1 MNRSLDLI
9 RRHRTEKTLLD
20 ANRKISEQVLR
31 ELADAGYWGLLV
43 SPEHGGTGAPFAS
56 FARFLTKMATIE
68 PTVAGLASVHG
79 CIGAVDPVRTFGTP
93 EQKARLLP
101 ILARGERLSAFA
113 LTEPGAG
120 SDLTALRTTAVL
132 DGDDYVVN
140 GEKLFI
146 TNAVPG
152 RTVGLVCLI
161 DGKPAVLIADLPDH
175 EDEHFRIVP
184 YGLYAL
190 KEGHNNGMVFRDFR
204 VPRANL
210 LQPSRGDGLTIAY
223 HGLNLGRVALCAT
236 AAGTMRVM
244 LANMLPWASFRKTY
258 GAPIAT
264 RELVRRRIGR
274 LAALIVGCDALVEW
288 CSGLLDQGYRGE
300 MECIIAKIFGSESQK
315 EAAIELFMKT
325 HGGRAFLHGH
335 LFGDN
340 VHEYLAP
347 CIYEGEG
354 EILGLGFF
362 KSLIKEHGKTFFE
375 PIGRTLQASGIRNFN
390 PMNPRHAWTLRKA
403 IAPYVSW
410 RVKQTLARPRPE
422 VPKLPA
428 PLDEHAR
435 FAIAALQGSRLE
447 VSDVMSKH
455 QLKLADRQCRM
466 SEVSQRL
473 QDMVVMLT
481 TSCWAGGQSSEVV
494 RDAADVLCQDLRR
507 KLTGQAA
514 ERRLLPRGHEA
525 RQEGRGG
532 GLRGHRRDQARGHPD
547 ALCRRAR
554 ASEAR
559 TRRGGRLGPEIR
571 CRGGFRTRPTILIRY
586 PGWCRAGLKP
596 APTIQTGHDPRHGG
610 DMSQAFQFEEID
622 GGIGLITF
630 DAKDK
635 KVNTFSQPVLAEL
648 MGLVGR
654 LEGRSDLRGL
664 LLRSGKPG
672 QFIAGADLNEI
683 GALVYATK
691 EQLAQSVAFG
701 HQLFGRV
708 SRLPFPTVALIDGNC
723 MGGGTE
729 LVLAMDE
736 RLASASPQTKI
747 ALPEVKI
754 GIIPGWGGTQRLP
767 RLIGLN
773 AIEMICTGEPVS
785 AAKAVEIGLVFDAVP
800 AERLVE
806 EGIRLD
812 RDHANLR
819 RLGGRRGGAGSSPS
833 G

>member
-1 MNRSLDLI
+1 MSKDIREVESQTFVETALKLGGKSEEEARKTGSLDRADEQVESLYATRYQTAHSPIHRAVWDQEFPAELFQPRPSVTPADCERVMSRSLDLI

-20 ANRKISEQVLR
+20 ANRKISDQVLR
-31 ELADAGYWGLLV
+31 ELAEAGYWGLLV
-43 SPEHGGTGAPFAS
+43 SPEHGGTGTPFSS

-190 KEGHNNGMVFRDFR
+190 KEGHNNGLVFRDFR

-223 HGLNLGRVALCAT
+223 HGLNLGRVALCAN

-244 LANMLPWASFRKTY
+244 LANMLPWASYRKTY
-258 GAPIAT
+258 GAPIAS
-264 RELVRRRIGR
+264 RELVQRRIGR

-390 PMNPRHAWTLRKA
+390 PMNPMHAWTLRKA
-403 IAPYVSW
+403 IGPYVSW

-435 FAIAALQGSRLE
+435 FAIAALQASRLE

-507 KLTGQAA
+507 KLTGK
-514 ERRLLPRGHEA
+514 RPS
-525 RQEGRGG
+525 
-532 GLRGHRRDQARGHPD
+532 D
-547 ALCRRAR
+547 AYFRAV
-554 ASEAR
+554 
-559 TRRGGRLGPEIR
+559 TKLG
-571 CRGGFRTRPTILIRY
+571 
-586 PGWCRAGLKP
+586 
-596 APTIQTGHDPRHGG
+596 
-610 DMSQAFQFEEID
+610 
-622 GGIGLITF
+622 
-630 DAKDK
+630 K
-635 KVNTFSQPVLAEL
+635 K
-648 MGLVGR
+648 
-654 LEGRSDLRGL
+654 
-664 LLRSGKPG
+664 
-672 QFIAGADLNEI
+672 
-683 GALVYATK
+683 
-691 EQLAQSVAFG
+691 
-701 HQLFGRV
+701 
-708 SRLPFPTVALIDGNC
+708 
-723 MGGGTE
+723 
-729 LVLAMDE
+729 
-736 RLASASPQTKI
+736 
-747 ALPEVKI
+747 
-754 GIIPGWGGTQRLP
+754 
-767 RLIGLN
+767 
-773 AIEMICTGEPVS
+773 
-785 AAKAVEIGLVFDAVP
+785 
-800 AERLVE
+800 VE
-806 EGIRLD
+806 EGAFEAIAGITPEAILMPYSDEPARAKPE
-812 RDHANLR
+812 RV
-819 RLGGRRGGAGSSPS
+819 GAAG
-833 G
+833 